1 MKLHLRDL
9 TLIICVGVIAILLVR
24 GLKTEHEINPLKLE
38 NEKLQTERSELINRT
53 NEYATIIDSLNERKT
68 ATITKYKTIKQIVKQ
83 YDTIEKRIYFN
94 NNIGSIDS
102 CNQLHIAYNECKEL
116 LTIADSTNLIKDTI
130 IGILTDA
137 NLKADTIIKNDK
149 IILADTKKQAKK
161 DVRNAYLKGGV
172 VGLLIALLI
181 P

>member
-9 TLIICVGVIAILLVR
+9 TLILAISVIAILLVR
-24 GLKTEHEINPLKLE
+24 GLKTEHEINPLKSE
-38 NEKLQTERSELINRT
+38 NEKLQFERNELINRT

-102 CNQLHIAYNECKEL
+102 CIQLHIAYNECKEL
-116 LTIADSTNLIKDTI
+116 LTLADSSNLIKDTI
-130 IGILTDA
+130 ISDLTLA
-137 NLKADTIIKNDK
+137 NLKADK
-149 IILADTKKQAKK
+149 ILANTKKQAKK

-172 VGLLIALLI
+172 VGLLIGLLI